1 MTAEPGEQPKPVPN
15 VTVAASTN
23 RAGTVTVR
31 ATNQGLP
38 VEVKID
44 RGELRYGAQALADE
58 VMRLCKLATV
68 EAGAR
73 RRELLASTGIPDDIL
88 DRLGLPTRQAA
99 IAQAEKDD
107 DEDNTPKSWLRQV

>member
-1 MTAEPGEQPKPVPN
+1 MNDDREKEPIPN

-23 RAGTVTVR
+23 RTGTVTVR

-44 RGELRYGAQALADE
+44 RGELRYGAKPLAE
-58 VMRLCKLATV
+58 EILRLCKLATL

-73 RRELLASTGIPDDIL
+73 RRELLASHGIPDDIL
-88 DRLGLPTRQAA
+88 NRLSLPTRREV
-99 IAQAEKDD
+99 IAQTESPDD
-107 DEDNTPKSWLRQV
+107 DFTPHSWLRQV